1 VKFQTMDRIYTD
13 KVDVIPEEFYQI
25 LHTSPRLPKTSQPSL
40 MDFTKFF
47 EHLLVHYR
55 SIVSLQ
61 VSGKLSGTY
70 QTAFQAAHNI
80 APESI
85 KVLDG
90 KNISVGLG
98 LAMIEGITAAKQG
111 LGFEDMKER
120 IEKAIEDVEIF
131 IGFPTIKYLVKGG
144 RVSKAKG
151 LMARILN
158 INPILSIDREGSLV
172 PIGKTRGKKKL
183 EQKIFDIALERISAT
198 AEKEGMEISTAV
210 AHTNALHLGIGI
222 AKKIKERLGKE
233 VTMVMNAS
241 PALGVHAGPGV
252 VGIAFLKEVK

>member
-1 VKFQTMDRIYTD
+1 
-13 KVDVIPEEFYQI
+13 
-25 LHTSPRLPKTSQPSL
+25 

-47 EHLLVHYR
+47 EHLHVHYS

-80 APESI
+80 APERI

-111 LGFEDMKER
+111 LDFKAVKER
-120 IEKAIEDVEIF
+120 IEKAIEEIKIF

-151 LMARILN
+151 LIARTLN

-183 EQKIFDIALERISAT
+183 EQKIFDMALEKISST
-198 AEKEGMEISTAV
+198 VEKEGKEILTAV
-210 AHTNALHLGIGI
+210 AHTNVLHLGMGL
-222 AKKIKERLGKE
+222 AKRIKERLGKE

-241 PALGVHAGPGV
+241 PVLGVHAGPGV